1 MATTLGKIMA
11 VGVLG
16 TGITVAGVMWTGS
29 ESLNNVK
36 TSLDNMKNEFV
47 EAVEENTFLKS
58 QYERLSGLYSSG
70 MNEANGKIAE
80 LVATRDALTAQI
92 GALQAQLDEQ
102 TDTSQEQAEL
112 QAEINR
118 LEAALTQANEEAAA
132 LEAYA
137 ATVEESTQFTPMT
150 EEEKA
155 AFTATEIKAA
165 SVPVSVD
172 YAAQTLD
179 STKAAIMAET
189 ANVAF
194 MQTEVTK
201 YSKGKVNTIVGVS
214 AYDGT
219 LAYVVEQ
226 PFEGSTIISGNM
238 VNFIENTIGTT
249 QIYVVNA
256 DNSFVAV
263 ISSTKKVTVL
273 KTP

>member
-1 MATTLGKIMA
+1 MATTMGKILA

-29 ESLNNVK
+29 ESLDNVK
-36 TSLDNMKNEFV
+36 TSLDNMKAEFV

-80 LVATRDALTAQI
+80 LVSTRDALTAQI

-137 ATVEESTQFTPMT
+137 ATVEESTQFTAMT
-150 EEEKA
+150 NEEKA

-165 SVPVSVD
+165 SVPVPID

-179 STKAAIMAET
+179 PTKAAIMADA
-189 ANVAF
+189 ANVALIQKGINSF
-194 MQTEVTK
+194 GSSSVITGVTATNGK
-201 YSKGKVNTIVGVS
+201 LAYKVTAEFSRGAKLVPTDFKTLASKIGYTNLYFVS
-214 AYDGT
+214 EDGT
-219 LAYVVEQ
+219 S
-226 PFEGSTIISGNM
+226 FEI
-238 VNFIENTIGTT
+238 
-249 QIYVVNA
+249 
-256 DNSFVAV
+256 
-263 ISSTKKVTVL
+263 K
-273 KTP
+273 